1 MNATPLPHVASRAG
15 PCRFRRNQPPLLAW
29 AFSFGLAAWLHAGV
43 PLDDAPAAAVPAV
56 VPADASQPKPAVTD
70 EGSGTPALAAT
81 TMEDKKLYSFRAQDL
96 ELKTALALFARA
108 NGLNVIPD
116 SDVTGKVTLDI
127 RDLPLPDA
135 MEALL
140 TASDCAWSQKGK
152 LIRVR
157 ATETKQFRID
167 YLRMARK
174 GSGSSS
180 ATSSS
185 GGGASGGSGGSSGG
199 GGGGGGG
206 ASGGG
211 GGASGGGSGG
221 PGGSAIS
228 LSQENPVDF
237 WSELRL
243 ELAHLL
249 TERGKESLAINMTA
263 GQIQVTDRPAALLR
277 VADYLNGLKDTV
289 HRQVSLEAR
298 LYDVTLNDQFQL
310 GVDWEHAIKTHGG
323 KLAMIGSPG
332 IAAASGGFNLKE
344 NTITMLFQ
352 NDNTKVLLQALQ
364 EQGEVRVISKP
375 SIRTLNN
382 QTALIKVGTET
393 PFFSKM
399 STYVPGTTAG
409 SSTPIEQDL
418 VTTITVG
425 TILAITPQIADDDW
439 ITLDISPV
447 LTSLVGTEVSPS
459 KTTTAPILDIK
470 QASSLIRV
478 RSGNTVVMGGLI
490 QEENAK
496 TRRKIPVVGDIPL
509 LGHLFRGKFDASKRR
524 ELVIFITPK
533 LVE

>member
-1 MNATPLPHVASRAG
+1 MNATPLPHVAPRAG
-15 PCRFRRNQPPLLAW
+15 PCRFRRNPPPLLAW

-43 PLDDAPAAAVPAV
+43 PLDDAPAAAETP
-56 VPADASQPKPAVTD
+56 QPKPAVTE
-70 EGSGTPALAAT
+70 EGPAAPALAAT

-116 SDVTGKVTLDI
+116 SDVTGKVTIDI

-185 GGGASGGSGGSSGG
+185 GGGASGGSSGGG

-237 WSELRL
+237 WSELRV

-277 VADYLNGLKDTV
+277 VADYLKGLKDTV

-393 PFFSKM
+393 PFFSKTI
-399 STYVPGTTAG
+399 SHVSGTAN
-409 SSTPIEQDL
+409 SPSTPIEVDTF
-418 VTTITVG
+418 TTITVG